1 MIRLWALV
9 SLAMAFS
16 AIAWADDSWYG
27 IVKQEPLADDS
38 QWKIGD
44 AGLRMGSD
52 ADIKL
57 KAGRLEVGACAQVEA
72 EDGVI
77 GTAITRAMSHCDDTD
92 YDAYFASFKSLGE
105 KGS

>member
-38 QWKIGD
+38 QWK
-44 AGLRMGSD
+44 
-52 ADIKL
+52 
-57 KAGRLEVGACAQVEA
+57 AGRLEVGACTQVEA